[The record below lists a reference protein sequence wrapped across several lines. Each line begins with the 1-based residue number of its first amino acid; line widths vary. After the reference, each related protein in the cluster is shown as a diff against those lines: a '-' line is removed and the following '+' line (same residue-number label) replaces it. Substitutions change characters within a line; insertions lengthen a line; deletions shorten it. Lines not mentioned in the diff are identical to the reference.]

1 MAPQL
6 IKPNGLHDHILLS
19 KPIHQR
25 AVGFKVALVGAPDEV
40 DVIAESSSACAWF
53 RGCDRFHDRRL
64 SDRARLSSS
73 ACAWFRGCDR
83 FHDRRLSDRARLSSV
98 AAMRF
103 RSIASK
109 FCNFANHGVKL
120 TNKAVIDTYE
130 VAAKRRRK
138 TPNRA
143 RSVG

>member
-40 DVIAESSSACAWF
+40 DVIAE
-53 RGCDRFHDRRL
+53 
-64 SDRARLSSS
+64 SSS